1 MLGAAACRLGH
12 GCSELVNRYVEVS
25 LRVRSGMATN
35 TESVDLV
42 GDEAATNLARA
53 ALFAALVGAFAYVSF
68 PFPVSPAPVTLQ
80 VLGVFLAGIFL
91 GPRWGAAAMALYVFT
106 GAVGVPVFAQG
117 NAGLG
122 YLRGPTGGYLLS
134 FPIAA
139 AVIGLGVHRS
149 TRVTDLRQ
157 IGLPWYAF
165 GLAGGIATMYVLGGL
180 WLSLVLE
187 ISIPKAL
194 VTGGLVF
201 LPGDIAKAI
210 AAILAGRSGV
220 VTGPGQ
226 A

>member
-1 MLGAAACRLGH
+1 M
-12 GCSELVNRYVEVS
+12 STDYDD
-25 LRVRSGMATN
+25 
-35 TESVDLV
+35 VDLV
-42 GDEAATNLARA
+42 ADRTVHQLAYAAAMA
-53 ALFAALVGAFAYVSF
+53 ALTAALAYVAV
-68 PFPVSPAPVTLQ
+68 PYPLSPAPITLQ

-149 TRVTDLRQ
+149 TRVTDPQ
-157 IGLPWYAF
+157 QVELPWYAF

-201 LPGDIAKAI
+201 LPGDIAKAV

-220 VTGPGQ
+220 ITGAVQ
-226 A
+226 S

>member
-1 MLGAAACRLGH
+1 
-12 GCSELVNRYVEVS
+12 VS
-25 LRVRSGMATN
+25 TDYDD
-35 TESVDLV
+35 VDLV
-42 GDEAATNLARA
+42 ADRTVHQLAYAAAMA
-53 ALFAALVGAFAYVSF
+53 ALTAALAYVAV
-68 PFPVSPAPVTLQ
+68 PYPLSPAPITLQ